1 MTVSTYVG
9 PVDSVNRAGR
19 LALVRTTRDQLVHV
33 AVQLL
38 DEGGPAAVTLRE
50 VGRRSGVSHNAPYR
64 HFEDK
69 EELLAAV
76 AARELRKQARAES
89 GRDARAPI
97 AALRRRMDAY
107 IRWATRY
114 PARFKLTFGPWSRAW
129 PELGEAAQE
138 ARVVVVGLVS
148 AAQQSGDLPP
158 GQPERVAALIL
169 ATAHGAVDLALAG
182 HLSPSGRGKASP
194 VGLVEDLFRALANEK
209 TGGVAGLEVG
219 GRVS

>member
-1 MTVSTYVG
+1 
-9 PVDSVNRAGR
+9 
-19 LALVRTTRDQLVHV
+19 VRTTRDQLVDV
-33 AVQLL
+33 AVELL

-50 VGRRSGVSHNAPYR
+50 VGRRCGLSHNAPYR

-89 GRDARAPI
+89 GRDVRPPI
-97 AALRRRMDAY
+97 TALRHRMDAY
-107 IRWATRY
+107 IRWATRH

-138 ARVVVVGLVS
+138 ARVVVVGLVN
-148 AAQQSGDLPP
+148 AAQESGDLPP
-158 GQPERVAALIL
+158 GEPERMAALVL

-194 VGLVEDLFRALANEK
+194 LGLVEDLFRALAK
-209 TGGVAGLEVG
+209 GKA
-219 GRVS
+219 